1 MKEQNYHAGSEFCEP
16 GPRAVRNHPTGDDM
30 RGFDSRL
37 SSRRGGILFGFLVS
51 GLVVVCLLIA
61 CGMFLARSIRV
72 QTVSRN
78 GGDDVSI
85 DTPGGQLSIHA
96 HDKAGTVTGVPFYP
110 GARSEKNSGGGAV
123 IQWNS
128 NNGKH
133 DGGFAVSA
141 SEMVTSDPV
150 DKVVDYYRA
159 QLPNWIVVN
168 ERDGAVRMELRDGG
182 YKRIIGIHER
192 HDGTHIGVASV
203 GEPAAN

>member
-1 MKEQNYHAGSEFCEP
+1 
-16 GPRAVRNHPTGDDM
+16 M
-30 RGFDSRL
+30 RRFNSRL
-37 SSRRGGILFGFLVS
+37 RSKRGGILFGFLLS

-61 CGMFLARSIRV
+61 CGLFVARNIRV

-85 DTPGGQLSIHA
+85 DTPGGQLSIRA
-96 HDKAGTVTGVPFYP
+96 HERAGSAATGVPLYP
-110 GARSEKNSGGGAV
+110 GSRDERNSGGDAV
-123 IQWNS
+123 VQWNS
-128 NNGKH
+128 NNGK
-133 DGGFAVSA
+133 DDAGFAVTA
-141 SEMVTSDPV
+141 SETVTSDPI

-168 ERDGAVRMELRDGG
+168 ERHGAVRMELRDGG
-182 YKRIIGIHER
+182 YKRIIAIRER